1 MKMAVSVT
9 MILALWQEYACSD
22 FSSTLA
28 SEEYDVNQPSNL
40 TFEPGEAQAEFQ
52 TADSGQGELIVQ
64 STPGIHDAFISM
76 PPENFP
82 TASILTEDEQARQ
95 VPWRWVPIRWTWNL
109 VVQLISAIVGIV
121 GNLLV
126 IVILFQRRAKS
137 RSMDTL
143 IGGLAVADFLTSV
156 FIIPIPRASS
166 VPKTWQG
173 EVYCRLI
180 STQLLL
186 WSCITASSYLLMS
199 ISVERYLAVVFPFQ
213 FNRYV
218 TRRRVSIFIAV
229 VWLLSLLSGI
239 HAFIVYGVKD
249 LTQRCGERYL
259 SERSRVIIAIYW
271 FCLRL
276 VIPCFT
282 MIITQLLI
290 ARQLNKQAAF
300 FNDAANTHAVE
311 ARKQTPSFHIVARNR
326 VIKMM
331 FIVILIYII
340 CWSPNQIAFL
350 GYNLGWVPLSFLNSP
365 LQQVL
370 TVLGFFNS
378 CANPVIYAAR
388 YPEFRAALRD
398 MFTCTSPTDTPLFE
412 KAVEPKNDT
421 TITQCT
427 MDNVQL
433 SLP

>member
-1 MKMAVSVT
+1 MLSTGEDITTEVVT
-9 MILALWQEYACSD
+9 WQWI
-22 FSSTLA
+22 
-28 SEEYDVNQPSNL
+28 P
-40 TFEPGEAQAEFQ
+40 
-52 TADSGQGELIVQ
+52 
-64 STPGIHDAFISM
+64 IS
-76 PPENFP
+76 
-82 TASILTEDEQARQ
+82 
-95 VPWRWVPIRWTWNL
+95 WTWNL
-109 VVQLISAIVGIV
+109 VVQLISAIAGIV

-126 IVILFQRRAKS
+126 IAVLFQRRAKS

-156 FIIPIPRASS
+156 FIIPIPRASF
-166 VPKTWQG
+166 VPKTLRG
-173 EVYCRLI
+173 EVYCRFVATFI
-180 STQLLL
+180 ML
-186 WSCITASSYLLMS
+186 WNCITASSYLLMA

-229 VWLLSLLSGI
+229 VWLLSFLSSV
-239 HAFIVYGVKD
+239 HVFLVHGVSE
-249 LTQRCGERYL
+249 LTHNCVEIYL
-259 SERSRVIIAIYW
+259 SQNARTVIAIYW

-290 ARQLNKQAAF
+290 ARQLNKHSAF

-340 CWSPNQIAFL
+340 CWSPNQTAYL
-350 GYNLGWVPLSFLNSP
+350 GYNLGWVPVSYLNSP

-370 TVLGFFNS
+370 TVLGFLNS

-398 MFTCTSPTDTPLFE
+398 MFTCTSPKDIPLFE
-412 KAVEPKNDT
+412 KAVEPPNDT
-421 TITQCT
+421 KVTQCT
-427 MDNVQL
+427 MGSV
-433 SLP
+433 

>member
-1 MKMAVSVT
+1 MMMKTAVT
-9 MILALWQEYACSD
+9 MMIILALCQEHACSN
-22 FSSTLA
+22 FTSTLA
-28 SEEYDVNQPSNL
+28 NENHDEDLSYNVTSGPEEAK
-40 TFEPGEAQAEFQ
+40 TEPQ
-52 TADSGQGELIVQ
+52 TADSNRGHIIGLSRAKGHNENI
-64 STPGIHDAFISM
+64 SMSPGIFPPIVSWQWIPIS
-76 PPENFP
+76 
-82 TASILTEDEQARQ
+82 
-95 VPWRWVPIRWTWNL
+95 WTWNV

-126 IVILFQRRAKS
+126 IVVLFQRRAKS

-156 FIIPIPRASS
+156 FIIPIPRAST
-166 VPKTWQG
+166 VPNTWQG
-173 EVYCRLI
+173 EVYCRVVDTFFFLWI
-180 STQLLL
+180 S
-186 WSCITASSYLLMS
+186 ITASAYLLMS

-218 TRRRVSIFIAV
+218 TRHRVSTSIAII
-229 VWLLSLLSGI
+229 WLLSFLSGV
-239 HAFIVYGVKD
+239 HVFLVHGVSE
-249 LTQRCGERYL
+249 LTHTCVEIYL
-259 SERSRVIIAIYW
+259 SRRARILIAYYW

-290 ARQLNKQAAF
+290 ARQLNKKAAF

-326 VIKMM
+326 VLKMM
-331 FIVILIYII
+331 FIVILIYIV
-340 CWSPNQIAFL
+340 CWSPNQIAYL
-350 GYNLGWVPLSFLNSP
+350 GYNLGWVPVSYVYSP

-398 MFTCTSPTDTPLFE
+398 MFTCTSPKDTPLF
-412 KAVEPKNDT
+412 
-421 TITQCT
+421 
-427 MDNVQL
+427 
-433 SLP
+433 

>member
-1 MKMAVSVT
+1 MP
-9 MILALWQEYACSD
+9 
-22 FSSTLA
+22 
-28 SEEYDVNQPSNL
+28 SEEEI
-40 TFEPGEAQAEFQ
+40 T
-52 TADSGQGELIVQ
+52 TELVSWQWI
-64 STPGIHDAFISM
+64 PIS
-76 PPENFP
+76 
-82 TASILTEDEQARQ
+82 
-95 VPWRWVPIRWTWNL
+95 WTWNL

-126 IVILFQRRAKS
+126 IVVLFQRRAKS

-156 FIIPIPRASS
+156 FIIPIPRASF
-166 VPKTWQG
+166 VPKTLQG
-173 EVYCRLI
+173 EVYCRFVATYI
-180 STQLLL
+180 LL
-186 WSCITASSYLLMS
+186 WNCITASSYLLMA

-218 TRRRVSIFIAV
+218 TRHRVSIFIAV
-229 VWLLSLLSGI
+229 VWLLSFLSGV
-239 HAFIVYGVKD
+239 HAFIVYGVSE
-249 LTQRCGERYL
+249 LTHNCVEIYL
-259 SERSRVIIAIYW
+259 SRRARILIAYYW

-300 FNDAANTHAVE
+300 FNDAANTHAMDGG
-311 ARKQTPSFHIVARNR
+311 KQTPSFHIVARNR

-340 CWSPNQIAFL
+340 CWSPNQIAYL

-388 YPEFRAALRD
+388 YPEFRAALGD

-412 KAVEPKNDT
+412 KAVEHPSHTNV
-421 TITQCT
+421 TQCT
-427 MDNVQL
+427 MDNVNSVSRNVNDDL
-433 SLP
+433 NV